1 MIKRCLLLKILV
13 FGKKKLKRRRKLKKK
28 RNPVSAVLVEVVQEV
43 VPASV
48 GGDLFRGRGLDL
60 DHVTAQ
66 EGGGVK
72 H

>member
-1 MIKRCLLLKILV
+1 MAKDHLKILV
-13 FGKKKLKRRRKLKKK
+13 FGKKKLKRRQKPKKK
-28 RNPVSAVLVEVVQEV
+28 RNHVSAVLVEVVQEV
-43 VPASV
+43 GPASV
-48 GGDLFRGRGLDL
+48 GGDLFRGRGLDR

>member
-1 MIKRCLLLKILV
+1 M
-13 FGKKKLKRRRKLKKK
+13 KRRRKLKKK
-28 RNPVSAVLVEVVQEV
+28 RNPVSAVLVEAVQEV